1 VDGEFLFYG
10 LAHSVTSSAGNGVL
24 LSASHAR

>member
-10 LAHSVTSSAGNGVL
+10 LAHDSSAGSGVL
-24 LSASHAR
+24 PSASHA

>member
-10 LAHSVTSSAGNGVL
+10 LAHDSSAGNGVL
-24 LSASHAR
+24 PSASHFR